1 MTLVFYA
8 VVGGQVGKEIMTGK
22 QYMDQ
27 LRKIRREIRLLEEQ
41 ILRDTVLASHVKAI
55 RYDIDR
61 VQTSPSGDQMTNIV
75 SSIVAETEKLYAQIK
90 KLQEKENEARSY
102 LILLPEELERVLSLH
117 YLDGK
122 RWDEIAILMN
132 YADKY
137 IYEVRSK
144 ALDELTKVL
153 TKSD

>member
-1 MTLVFYA
+1 M
-8 VVGGQVGKEIMTGK
+8 GEQGERMTGK
-22 QYMDQ
+22 EYMDQ

-75 SSIVAETEKLYAQIK
+75 SSLVVETDKLYEQIK
-90 KLQEKENEARSY
+90 KLHEKENEARSY

-122 RWDEIAILMN
+122 RWDEVATLMN

-137 IYEVRSK
+137 IYEVRGR

>member
-1 MTLVFYA
+1 MAARGVLY
-8 VVGGQVGKEIMTGK
+8 MTGK
-22 QYMDQ
+22 EYMDQ

-41 ILRDTVLASHVKAI
+41 ILHDTVLASHVKAI

-75 SSIVAETEKLYAQIK
+75 SSLVLETDKLYAQIK
-90 KLQEKENEARSY
+90 RLQEKENEARSY
-102 LILLPEELERVLSLH
+102 LILLPEKLERVLSLH

-122 RWDEIAILMN
+122 RWDEIATLMN

-137 IYEVRSK
+137 IYEVRAR

>member
-1 MTLVFYA
+1 
-8 VVGGQVGKEIMTGK
+8 MTGK
-22 QYMDQ
+22 EYMDQ
-27 LRKIRREIRLLEEQ
+27 LRQIRREIRLLEEQ

-75 SSIVAETEKLYAQIK
+75 SSLVVETDKLYEQIK
-90 KLQEKENEARSY
+90 KLHEKENEARSY

-122 RWDEIAILMN
+122 RWDEVATLMN

-137 IYEVRSK
+137 IYEVRGR

>member
-1 MTLVFYA
+1 MGEQGA
-8 VVGGQVGKEIMTGK
+8 RMTGK
-22 QYMDQ
+22 EYMDE
-27 LRKIRREIRLLEEQ
+27 IRQIRWEIRLLQEQ

-75 SSIVAETEKLYAQIK
+75 SSIVVETEELYAKIK
-90 KLQEKENEARSY
+90 RLQEKENEARAY
-102 LILLPEELERVLSLH
+102 LLLLPEELERVLALH
-117 YLDGK
+117 YMDGK
-122 RWDEIAILMN
+122 RWDEIANEMN

-137 IYEVRSK
+137 IYEVRSR

-153 TKSD
+153 TKSY

>member
-1 MTLVFYA
+1 
-8 VVGGQVGKEIMTGK
+8 MTGK
-22 QYMDQ
+22 EYMDQ

-75 SSIVAETEKLYAQIK
+75 SSLVVETDKLYEQIK
-90 KLQEKENEARSY
+90 KLHEKENEARSY

-122 RWDEIAILMN
+122 RWDEVATLMN

-137 IYEVRSK
+137 IYEVRGR